1 MKKIQIKNK
10 SKTVYILKV
19 DDKIWGI
26 LPSKI
31 LRFFSLKSGYSQVN
45 DELIEKLKKEI
56 EKYSW
61 EKLLNY
67 ISYRERSVWECG
79 NYLNLLPLKSE
90 ISGKLIQKA
99 VKLNLIDNERFAEL
113 YVQDLIRK
121 GKNKREISI
130 KLMEKK
136 IAFTMIQR
144 IFDKYFTSEKQNEIL
159 EKNIFKALKKYAGF
173 SKKERK
179 EKCLNY
185 LSRRGFSYSEIN
197 EKIDELIMKE

>member
-45 DELIEKLKKEI
+45 DELMEKLKKEI